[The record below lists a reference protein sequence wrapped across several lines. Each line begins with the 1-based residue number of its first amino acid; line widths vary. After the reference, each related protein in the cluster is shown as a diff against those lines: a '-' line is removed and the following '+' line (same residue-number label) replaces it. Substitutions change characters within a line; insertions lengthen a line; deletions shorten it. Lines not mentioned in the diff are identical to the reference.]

1 MEVTIKT
8 DSKIDALTGLR
19 WFAALGVYFYHFGL
33 PPQTPHWLANLKYNG
48 GLGVPFFF
56 VLSGYVLSLRYKS
69 GVESYRRY
77 FRSRSA
83 RIGPLYLVA
92 LLMMVIYKSIPN
104 FPKFDLQF
112 FTHLFALQ
120 AWRDSDSGLSYNSPG
135 WTISVEMFFYLI
147 FPLFSILI
155 QKINHT
161 SRFPIFLLLAGNLIS
176 AVPFV
181 LHVHNFKSKKSDSLG
196 LLMEFAWPNL
206 HPIYYVG
213 LFMTGI
219 ASFLVSQSFN
229 GSDRF
234 KSFFGYASN
243 LLIII
248 SLVVLTRFR
257 IDNPDHPNFAFAAKV
272 WLLGIPCG
280 LLFIFLTL
288 NKTTY
293 FSRILASKPL
303 KFLGEASFSFYI
315 FHYPAHTIII
325 GVGANLNYNFSYFQI
340 FMLVLT
346 FAITMHVLIEKPLQR
361 LISK

>member
-1 MEVTIKT
+1 MTIKT

-19 WFAALGVYFYHFGL
+19 WFAALGVYLYHFGL
-33 PPQTPHWLANLKYNG
+33 PPQTPHWLANLKHNG

-56 VLSGYVLSLRYKS
+56 VLSGYVLSLRYQS
-69 GVESYRRY
+69 STPNFRRY
-77 FRSRSA
+77 LRSRFA

-92 LLMMVIYKSIPN
+92 LFMMVIYKSIPN

-120 AWRDSDSGLSYNSPG
+120 AWRDSDNGLFYNGPG

-147 FPLFSILI
+147 FPLLSIMT
-155 QKINHT
+155 QKFRHT

-181 LHVHNFKSKKSDSLG
+181 LHVHNFKSAKSNADG
-196 LLMEFAWPNL
+196 LLMEFAWPSFQ
-206 HPIYYVG
+206 PIYYVG

-219 ASFLVSQSFN
+219 ASFLASRSL
-229 GSDRF
+229 SESERF
-234 KSFFGYASN
+234 KLLFGYVSS
-243 LLIII
+243 LLLVVY
-248 SLVVLTRFR
+248 LVVLIWFR
-257 IDNPDHPNFAFAAKV
+257 IDNPNHPNFSFAVKV

-280 LLFIFLTL
+280 LLFMFLTL
-288 NKTTY
+288 NETTY
-293 FSRILASKPL
+293 FSRILSSRPL

-315 FHYPAHTIII
+315 FHYPVHTWITR
-325 GVGANLNYNFSYFQI
+325 VGATLNYDFSYLQI
-340 FMLVLT
+340 FTLVLT
-346 FAITMHVLIEKPLQR
+346 FAIVMHVLIEKPLQK